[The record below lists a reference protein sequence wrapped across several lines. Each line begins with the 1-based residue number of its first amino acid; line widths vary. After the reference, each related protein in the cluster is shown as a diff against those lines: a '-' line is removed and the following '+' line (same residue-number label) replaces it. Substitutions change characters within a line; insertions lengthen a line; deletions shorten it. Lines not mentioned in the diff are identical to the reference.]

1 MEISKNE
8 SFIEKLSSQTI
19 NSEICW
25 KRATS
30 FNKTDFSSN
39 PELGFVF
46 FNNEYCT
53 IDFDNSFF
61 FLILILLIFIL
72 F

>member
-1 MEISKNE
+1 MEINKNE

-30 FNKTDFSSN
+30 FNKLDFSSN
-39 PELGFVF
+39 PELGIVF
-46 FNNEYCT
+46 LTMN
-53 IDFDNSFF
+53 IAQLILRIPF
-61 FLILILLIFIL
+61 FLILIPLIFIL